1 MSRVD
6 QLNSLLQ
13 QELASLISF
22 YIPLKGGLVTVTHV
36 RCSPDLREVRI
47 GISVL
52 PEKFVGSVLRELR
65 KHNHAFSEQLRKR
78 LKLRRIPS
86 FRWEFDNTESE
97 AAKLD
102 EIFQALT

>member
-1 MSRVD
+1 MSRVE

-13 QELASLISF
+13 QELASLISQ
-22 YIPLKGGLVTVTHV
+22 YIPIQGGLVTVTHV
-36 RCSPDLREVRI
+36 RCSPDLREVRV

-52 PEKFVGSVLRELR
+52 PEKFSGSTLRELK

-78 LKLRRIPS
+78 LKIRRIPY
-86 FRWEFDNTESE
+86 FRWEIDMTESE

-102 EIFQALT
+102 EIFQVLQ